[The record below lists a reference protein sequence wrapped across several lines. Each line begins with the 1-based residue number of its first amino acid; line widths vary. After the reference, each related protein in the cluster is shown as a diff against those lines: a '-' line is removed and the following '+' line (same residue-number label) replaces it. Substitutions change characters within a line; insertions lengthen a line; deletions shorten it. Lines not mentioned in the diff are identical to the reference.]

1 VHASPTSHTLYNFWM
16 EGATGN
22 FKKESGEVDKQ
33 RLLQECFLILRPSQV
48 WIIILKLFV
57 FHSFSLSLKCNGLV
71 LSCKWNIS
79 KSADGSVGRNAL
91 FDLSHTAILHLHL
104 YRFELGCDF
113 YFWCFP
119 LSNVAEFPVTC
130 PIYIKCCYCDIVS
143 ELWPCCWLM
152 LRQCLNI
159 SLTECTN
166 IKLKIKYRIEK
177 HVFSFLE
184 NSRMGKCLSWKYDLY
199 FTIENVFLNLTMCI
213 CCNRLFYYVV
223 YSHHNVM
230 KCHMRKI

>member
-1 VHASPTSHTLYNFWM
+1 
-16 EGATGN
+16 
-22 FKKESGEVDKQ
+22 
-33 RLLQECFLILRPSQV
+33 
-48 WIIILKLFV
+48 
-57 FHSFSLSLKCNGLV
+57 V
-71 LSCKWNIS
+71 LKWNIS

-166 IKLKIKYRIEK
+166 IT
-177 HVFSFLE
+177 S
-184 NSRMGKCLSWKYDLY
+184 
-199 FTIENVFLNLTMCI
+199 VFLKTQGWGNAFHGSMIYISQLRMY
-213 CCNRLFYYVV
+213 F
-223 YSHHNVM
+223 
-230 KCHMRKI
+230 